1 VFLLPTSHLDGGQ
14 KKHFAHP
21 TKELLKYKHFTK
33 ITQITKITVQKLIN
47 QFEL

>member
-1 VFLLPTSHLDGGQ
+1 VIFVIFMIGVIGKQLKLSQD
-14 KKHFAHP
+14 K
-21 TKELLKYKHFTK
+21 LLKYKHFTK